1 MEDKFRVGDEY
12 WVGTKRDPELAS
24 LGRRADEK
32 YHTRFEKQENISKR
46 NDYSYRALFK
56 CRSQHVSDGAPR
68 NFHMFCGLV
77 RLENYGVKRRGCN
90 SWKAMKRGDDCVRMK
105 VNCNN
110 NVNFLKL

>member
-12 WVGTKRDPELAS
+12 WVGTKRDRKLAS
-24 LGRRADEK
+24 LGRKNEK
-32 YHTRFEKQENISKR
+32 YHTRFEKQEHISNR
-46 NDYSYRALFK
+46 NNYSLFK
-56 CRSQHVSDGAPR
+56 SRSQHVSDGAPR

-110 NVNFLKL
+110 NVNFFKL